1 MLRVRSASAAG
12 TGATRSARTR
22 ASRRLTRAACAN
34 SKKDGCEM
42 TTSNLDQVIEEVKAL
57 SPDDQR
63 KLREWLDRL
72 LAPPTPQMTE
82 EEFEQHLLA
91 KGVISEI
98 PPRIIDP
105 IFEQNRKPI
114 EIEGKPVSEII
125 IEERR

>member
-1 MLRVRSASAAG
+1 
-12 TGATRSARTR
+12 
-22 ASRRLTRAACAN
+22 
-34 SKKDGCEM
+34 M

-63 KLREWLDRL
+63 KLRELLDRL

-82 EEFEQHLLA
+82 EEFHQRLLER
-91 KGVISEI
+91 GVIGHI
-98 PPRIIDP
+98 PPRVIDP
-105 IFEQNRKPI
+105 VFEANRKPI